1 MGKVLSVI
9 IGLVLMALG
18 IWGVIKWPA
27 DVLVFVR
34 AAVVIM
40 AVLIGLGIFVFG
52 VSELRA
58 GDEQPTVEAPAPQPP
73 PEAPGPT
80 G

>member
-1 MGKVLSVI
+1 MGKVLSVV

-18 IWGVIKWPA
+18 IWGVIRWSS

-34 AAVVIM
+34 AALAIM

-58 GDEQPTVEAPAPQPP
+58 GDEQPTIETPAPP
-73 PEAPGPT
+73 PETPSGPT

>member
-1 MGKVLSVI
+1 MGKALSVI

-18 IWGVIKWPA
+18 IWGVISWSS
-27 DVLVFVR
+27 DVLVFIR
-34 AAVVIM
+34 AALAIM

-58 GDEQPTVEAPAPQPP
+58 GDEPPTIEAPAPP
-73 PEAPGPT
+73 PEAPSGPT

>member
-1 MGKVLSVI
+1 
-9 IGLVLMALG
+9 
-18 IWGVIKWPA
+18 
-27 DVLVFVR
+27 
-34 AAVVIM
+34 M

-58 GDEQPTVEAPAPQPP
+58 GDEQPDLEAPAPP
-73 PEAPGPT
+73 PEAPAGPT

>member
-18 IWGVIKWPA
+18 IWGIIKWSP
-27 DVLVFVR
+27 DVLVFIR
-34 AAVVIM
+34 AALVIM

-58 GDEQPTVEAPAPQPP
+58 GDEQPSVAAPAPP
-73 PEAPGPT
+73 PEAPAGPT